1 MSQMI
6 HYMNCNFLF
15 DKFCEFL
22 IQILMAFNFK
32 GRGGSIPIVV
42 VGDASTKPKM
52 QQVGSLLGT
61 DDDLE
66 QLAKMGY
73 EQELYRGFNGFM
85 AFAFCF
91 TSVSVIPSISL
102 GFKNSVGVG
111 GPAEMFWSWV
121 VGSTFCVI
129 AGASMAEISSVYPSA
144 GSVYHWAGQI
154 STPEWSRISSYICG
168 WFNML
173 GNIAGDVAF
182 SSGFASAITFARNIS
197 HPDEAPLSTEVQVA
211 ISIAALGSWSLISL
225 IRTDILGL
233 ISNFAAFF
241 QLASSVIIVAAL
253 LILAPVHATPDMV
266 FFTGFD
272 ATNVTLT
279 SASPYPGMPVPAYT
293 ILLGVTSC
301 LFAFTGCAPALH
313 FPTSFHNS
321 ARVTPHIYHA
331 YVRR

>member
-1 MSQMI
+1 
-6 HYMNCNFLF
+6 
-15 DKFCEFL
+15 
-22 IQILMAFNFK
+22 MAFS
-32 GRGGSIPIVV
+32 GRGAPDSPVL
-42 VGDASTKPKM
+42 GDDSKKVEM
-52 QQVGSLLGT
+52 QQVGVVFG
-61 DDDLE
+61 DDIE

-102 GFKNSVGVG
+102 SFKNSISIG
-111 GPAEMFWSWV
+111 GPAEIIWSWV
-121 VGSTFCVI
+121 IGSTFCVI

-182 SSGFASAITFARNIS
+182 SSGFASAITFARSIS
-197 HPDEAPLSTEVQVA
+197 HPDEDPLSTEVQVA
-211 ISIAALGSWSLISL
+211 ISIAVLASWSLIAL

-241 QLASSVIIVAAL
+241 QLALGSHRRS
-253 LILAPVHATPDMV
+253 APHPD
-266 FFTGFD
+266 TSPRDRRNGFPD
-272 ATNVTLT
+272 RL
-279 SASPYPGMPVPAYT
+279 
-293 ILLGVTSC
+293 
-301 LFAFTGCAPALH
+301 
-313 FPTSFHNS
+313 
-321 ARVTPHIYHA
+321 
-331 YVRR
+331 RRDQCHPEL